1 MAEYD
6 LKVAVIGGG
15 TGLSTILRGL
25 KRYPIDITAIVTVA
39 DDGGSSGSLR
49 TDFDVPPPGDIRNV
63 LVALSEVEPLVQ
75 ELFQYCFTGET
86 DLAGHPTGNL
96 LIAAMTNITGDF
108 ASAIQKL
115 SEVLKVRGRVLPVC
129 NTPLCLCAE
138 YDDGTII
145 QGESLI
151 PTIEKKIKRVYYTKE
166 DARALDEAVEA
177 IMEADLV
184 LLGPGSLYTS
194 IIPNLLLVEISE
206 ALVKTSAEC
215 VYCCNIMTQ
224 PGETTGYSASDHV
237 LALHEHA
244 GHAFIDKIIVNDEEI
259 DDETYER
266 YCDQHSDVVLIDEKK
281 LHKMNI
287 EVIKSRL
294 VSYNNVGEV
303 RHNTKKVAATIFSLL
318 LDIEE
323 KREG

>member
-49 TDFDVPPPGDIRNV
+49 CDFDVPPPGDIRNV

-75 ELFQYCFTGET
+75 ELFQYRFKGET

-108 ASAIQKL
+108 ASAVQKL

-138 YDDGTII
+138 YDVV
-145 QGESLI
+145 QSF
-151 PTIEKKIKRVYYTKE
+151 
-166 DARALDEAVEA
+166 RANRSFLQ
-177 IMEADLV
+177 L
-184 LLGPGSLYTS
+184 
-194 IIPNLLLVEISE
+194 
-206 ALVKTSAEC
+206 
-215 VYCCNIMTQ
+215 
-224 PGETTGYSASDHV
+224 
-237 LALHEHA
+237 
-244 GHAFIDKIIVNDEEI
+244 
-259 DDETYER
+259 R
-266 YCDQHSDVVLIDEKK
+266 KK
-281 LHKMNI
+281 LSVFIIRKKMLKHFMRQLRLLWKQTLSYLDL
-287 EVIKSRL
+287 EVYIQVL
-294 VSYNNVGEV
+294 FLTYY
-303 RHNTKKVAATIFSLL
+303 
-318 LDIEE
+318 
-323 KREG
+323 

>member
-1 MAEYD
+1 MGEYD
-6 LKVAVIGGG
+6 LKVVVIGGG

-75 ELFQYCFTGET
+75 ELFQYRFTGET

-108 ASAIQKL
+108 SSAIQKL
-115 SEVLKVRGRVLPVC
+115 SEVLKVRGKVLPVC

-151 PTIEKKIKRVYYTKE
+151 PAIDKKIKRVYYLKE
-166 DARALDEAVEA
+166 GAKALSEAVEA

-206 ALVKTSAEC
+206 ALSKKSAEC

-224 PGETTGYSASDHV
+224 PGETTGYSASEHIK
-237 LALHEHA
+237 AIHQHA
-244 GHAFIDKIIVNDEEI
+244 GYSFIDKIIVNDDEI
-259 DDETYER
+259 NSKVYER
-266 YCDQHSDVVLIDEKK
+266 YREQHSDIVEIDEKK
-281 LHKMNI
+281 LSQMNI
-287 EVIKSRL
+287 KIIKSRL

-303 RHNTKKVAATIFSLL
+303 RHNAKKVAATIFSLL

-323 KREG
+323 QREG

>member
-75 ELFQYCFTGET
+75 ELFQYRFTGET

-151 PTIEKKIKRVYYTKE
+151 PVEDKKIKRVYYTNPDE
-166 DARALDEAVEA
+166 PALDEAVEA

-194 IIPNLLLVEISE
+194 IIPNLLLKQIADAV
-206 ALVKTSAEC
+206 VKTEAQC

-224 PGETTGYSASDHV
+224 PGETTGMTASDHV
-237 LALHEHA
+237 RVIEEHV
-244 GHAFIDKIIVNDEEI
+244 GCHIIDKIIVNDESV
-259 DDETYER
+259 DDSTYER
-266 YCDQHSDVVLIDEKK
+266 YTHQNSDMVVIDEEV
-281 LHKMNI
+281 LENMNI
-287 EVIKSRL
+287 DVIKSRL

-323 KREG
+323 QREG

>member
-75 ELFQYCFTGET
+75 ELFQYRFTGET

-177 IMEADLV
+177 IIEADLV

-287 EVIKSRL
+287 KVIKSRL

>member
-1 MAEYD
+1 MGEYD
-6 LKVAVIGGG
+6 LKVVVIGGG

-75 ELFQYCFTGET
+75 ELFQYRFTGET

-108 ASAIQKL
+108 SSAIQKL
-115 SEVLKVRGRVLPVC
+115 SEVLKVRGKVLPVC

-151 PTIEKKIKRVYYTKE
+151 PTIDKKIKRVYYSKE
-166 DARALDEAVEA
+166 GAKALSEAVEA

-194 IIPNLLLVEISE
+194 IIPNLLLGEISE
-206 ALVKTSAEC
+206 VLSKTSAEC

-224 PGETTGYSASDHV
+224 PGETTGYSASEHIK
-237 LALHEHA
+237 AIHQHA
-244 GHAFIDKIIVNDEEI
+244 GYSFIDKIIVNDDEI
-259 DDETYER
+259 NSKVYER
-266 YCDQHSDVVLIDEKK
+266 YREQHSDIVEIDEKK
-281 LHKMNI
+281 LSQMNI
-287 EVIKSRL
+287 KIIKSRL

-303 RHNTKKVAATIFSLL
+303 RHNAKKVAATIFSLL

-323 KREG
+323 QREG

>member
-1 MAEYD
+1 MGEYD
-6 LKVAVIGGG
+6 LKVVVIGGG

-75 ELFQYCFTGET
+75 ELFQYRFTGET

-108 ASAIQKL
+108 SSAIQKL
-115 SEVLKVRGRVLPVC
+115 SEVLKVRGKVLPVC

-151 PTIEKKIKRVYYTKE
+151 PTIDKKIKRVYYSKE
-166 DARALDEAVEA
+166 GAKALSEAVEA
-177 IMEADLV
+177 IMGADLV

-194 IIPNLLLVEISE
+194 IIPNLLLGEISE
-206 ALVKTSAEC
+206 ALSKTSAEC

-224 PGETTGYSASDHV
+224 PGETTGYSASEHIK
-237 LALHEHA
+237 AIHQHA
-244 GHAFIDKIIVNDEEI
+244 GYSFIDKIIVNDDEI
-259 DDETYER
+259 NSKVYER
-266 YCDQHSDVVLIDEKK
+266 YREQHSDIVEIDEKK
-281 LHKMNI
+281 LSQMNI
-287 EVIKSRL
+287 KIIKSRL

-303 RHNTKKVAATIFSLL
+303 RHNAKKVAATIFSLL

-323 KREG
+323 QREG

>member
-1 MAEYD
+1 MPEYD

-75 ELFQYCFTGET
+75 ELFQYRFKGET
-86 DLAGHPTGNL
+86 ELAGHPTGNL

-108 ASAIQKL
+108 ASAVQAL
-115 SEVLKVRGRVLPVC
+115 SEVLKVRGQVLPVC

-151 PTIEKKIKRVYYTKE
+151 PVADKKIKRVYYTSPDE
-166 DARALDEAVEA
+166 PALDEAVEA

-184 LLGPGSLYTS
+184 LLGPGQIS
-194 IIPNLLLVEISE
+194 PNLELFT
-206 ALVKTSAEC
+206 TSKLSNEFEGRAME
-215 VYCCNIMTQ
+215 Y
-224 PGETTGYSASDHV
+224 
-237 LALHEHA
+237 
-244 GHAFIDKIIVNDEEI
+244 
-259 DDETYER
+259 
-266 YCDQHSDVVLIDEKK
+266 LI
-281 LHKMNI
+281 
-287 EVIKSRL
+287 
-294 VSYNNVGEV
+294 
-303 RHNTKKVAATIFSLL
+303 
-318 LDIEE
+318 
-323 KREG
+323 

>member
-1 MAEYD
+1 MGEYD
-6 LKVAVIGGG
+6 LKVVVIGGG

-75 ELFQYCFTGET
+75 ELFQYRFTGET

-108 ASAIQKL
+108 SSAIQKL
-115 SEVLKVRGRVLPVC
+115 SEVLKVRGKVLPVC

-151 PTIEKKIKRVYYTKE
+151 PTIDKKIKRVYYSKE
-166 DARALDEAVEA
+166 GAKALSEAVEA

-194 IIPNLLLVEISE
+194 IIPNLLLGEISE
-206 ALVKTSAEC
+206 ALSKTSAEC

-224 PGETTGYSASDHV
+224 PGETTGYSASEHIK
-237 LALHEHA
+237 AIHQHA
-244 GHAFIDKIIVNDEEI
+244 GYSFIDKIIVNDDEI
-259 DDETYER
+259 NSKVYER
-266 YCDQHSDVVLIDEKK
+266 YREQHSDIVEIDEKK
-281 LHKMNI
+281 LSQMNI
-287 EVIKSRL
+287 KIIKSRL

-303 RHNTKKVAATIFSLL
+303 RHNAKK
-318 LDIEE
+318 
-323 KREG
+323 

>member
-75 ELFQYCFTGET
+75 ELFQYRFTGET

-237 LALHEHA
+237 LALH
-244 GHAFIDKIIVNDEEI
+244 
-259 DDETYER
+259 
-266 YCDQHSDVVLIDEKK
+266 
-281 LHKMNI
+281 
-287 EVIKSRL
+287 
-294 VSYNNVGEV
+294 
-303 RHNTKKVAATIFSLL
+303 AACRTCIY
-318 LDIEE
+318 
-323 KREG
+323 